1 MHHAGTPA
9 AVYHPVYRKP
19 AHTQMSEPQPISSH
33 KVTAIETP
41 QSVVVAGSTPAHLPA
56 LLALLEAASPQAGP
70 MRAENPELISQDRIG
85 PLAAL
90 PDWLAE
96 HPQAHLLILV
106 SLPALVI
113 ARGLSAGTAP
123 SQAVAEWL
131 ESAEAAM
138 RVVRLQRRRVS
149 LFFAEPALANPK
161 AFLAALGQRLQ
172 LTLDNE
178 QGDRWAPEM
187 PGTVLH
193 MMAENAI
200 LQSAEARNLASEM
213 HATALPVPVAPEML
227 LPSVEQAF
235 DEYCK
240 GIDSLA
246 EAQQKAKIHE
256 EVSKE
261 NELLLTQLH
270 QVQEGLEEAFLG
282 TKKQEEQLAETARKV
297 SRLEKELAAAREQ
310 PAKDDCRIQELEEEN
325 ELLLLQLHQVQEE
338 LERYFLES
346 TQFGLGSKQP
356 GNQESHS
363 AGELDAA
370 QKTIRAIY
378 DSYSWKLTRPL
389 RWFQRILTGADKPAD
404 IQSNLPG
411 TLDDAKKTIQ
421 ALYNSK
427 SWKVT
432 APLRKVGLIF
442 KGESQQSAKKKG

>member
-200 LQSAEARNLASEM
+200 GQSSHARNLVAELE
-213 HATALPVPVAPEML
+213 ATALPIPTADEFL
-227 LPSVEQAF
+227 LPAIDRVFS
-235 DEYCK
+235 EYRES
-240 GIDSLA
+240 IDTPK
-246 EAQQKAKIHE
+246 EAMSKI
-256 EVSKE
+256 
-261 NELLLTQLH
+261 
-270 QVQEGLEEAFLG
+270 
-282 TKKQEEQLAETARKV
+282 R
-297 SRLEKELAAAREQ
+297 
-310 PAKDDCRIQELEEEN
+310 ELEEEN

-363 AGELDAA
+363 ADELDAA